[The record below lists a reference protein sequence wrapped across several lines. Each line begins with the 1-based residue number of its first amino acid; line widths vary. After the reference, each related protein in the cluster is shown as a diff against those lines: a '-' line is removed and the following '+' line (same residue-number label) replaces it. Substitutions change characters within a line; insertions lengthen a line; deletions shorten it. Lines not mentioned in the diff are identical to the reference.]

1 MTDLARRSFLE
12 KAAGAV
18 GSAILAAAAPARA
31 QQPATGRLPISGLN
45 QPALAGFDEVLATF
59 MTEQRITTDASLGP
73 VVLHDDSRKVAL
85 IAPADINSPDEPR
98 SDKHVIVYHPAYRK
112 GIVPVELPAIDWIR
126 MKAAVFDSQPA
137 DRSRSK
143 PGPIHDINHLD
154 PVAAVAR
161 EYAGRWIAGFA
172 PVRNTGFVV
181 VVQQR
186 FHDAM
191 SL

>member
-1 MTDLARRSFLE
+1 
-12 KAAGAV
+12 
-18 GSAILAAAAPARA
+18 
-31 QQPATGRLPISGLN
+31 
-45 QPALAGFDEVLATF
+45 
-59 MTEQRITTDASLGP
+59 
-73 VVLHDDSRKVAL
+73 
-85 IAPADINSPDEPR
+85 
-98 SDKHVIVYHPAYRK
+98 
-112 GIVPVELPAIDWIR
+112 

-154 PVAAVAR
+154 PVAAVAP

-186 FHDAM
+186 FDDAV
-191 SL
+191 SLESSTVWRLTLGSALASVVAIAILLMVLWQWARSRRLEMGNRKEAS